1 MCAFGKHWLDVVLSL
16 GQLDDILILEPRSGV
31 DLAKREL
38 ACG

>member
-1 MCAFGKHWLDVVLSL
+1 MCAFGKHWLDLVLSL
-16 GQLDDILILEPRSGV
+16 GQLDDILEPRSGV